1 MNTGDPLL
9 DVRGL
14 TRRIGTQTVLEGIN
28 LQMHRGELLGLIG
41 ANGSGKS
48 TLIRCIAGL
57 NGWDAGDIAIGGQLI
72 RQDLVRAR
80 RQLGYAVDP
89 SLLPDALTGQQC
101 LELFAAARG
110 LDHIPPSTVAL
121 AEELRLNPVLYAMVG
136 RYSLGMRQK
145 LSLCLALLGE
155 PPLLLLD
162 ESLNGLDPLGVY
174 TAKQKLSELVQQEKC
189 AVILATHML
198 DTTQASM
205 TRVSLLHLGA
215 ILHEWQAADLQS
227 LRSIDGV
234 TLEQAMIER
243 LRQVDG

>member
-1 MNTGDPLL
+1 MIGMRVTSSSTVSRSG
-9 DVRGL
+9 
-14 TRRIGTQTVLEGIN
+14 RIW
-28 LQMHRGELLGLIG
+28 
-41 ANGSGKS
+41 A
-48 TLIRCIAGL
+48 
-57 NGWDAGDIAIGGQLI
+57 
-72 RQDLVRAR
+72 RAR

-101 LELFAAARG
+101 LELFAATRG
-110 LDHIPPSTVAL
+110 LDRIPPPTLAL
-121 AEELRLNPVLYAMVG
+121 TEELRLDHVLYAMIG

-174 TAKQKLSELVQQEKC
+174 TAKQKLSELVRQERC

-205 TRVSLLHLGA
+205 TRVSLLHRGA
-215 ILHEWQAADLQS
+215 ILHEWHLADLQA
-227 LRSIDGV
+227 LRSIDGA
-234 TLEQAMIER
+234 TLEQAMIKR

>member
-1 MNTGDPLL
+1 MSGRDTVLEL
-9 DVRGL
+9 RGL
-14 TRRIGTQTVLEGIN
+14 TRRIGTQRVLDGVDLR
-28 LQMHRGELLGLIG
+28 LQRGELLGLIG

-57 NGWDAGDIAIGGQLI
+57 VEAHAGEIVIDGQPLHD
-72 RQDLVRAR
+72 DLPRAR
-80 RQLGYAVDP
+80 SRFGYAVD
-89 SLLPDALTGQQC
+89 SALLPDGLTGQQC
-101 LELFAAARG
+101 LELFATTRG
-110 LDHIPPSTVAL
+110 LDAIPPATLAL
-121 AEELRLNPVLYAMVG
+121 AEALRLSGVLYAMVG

-174 TAKQKLSELVQQEKC
+174 TAKQWLSELVRQEKC

-198 DTTQASM
+198 DTTQACM
-205 TRVSLLHLGA
+205 TRVALLHRGA
-215 ILHEWQAADLQS
+215 IVHEWQAAELRA
-227 LRSIDGV
+227 LRSSDGV

-243 LRQVDG
+243 LREMDS